1 MDKIN
6 ITNLLRLVFVAAIS
20 VATTIDVQACTNFVA
35 GKDATVDGS
44 TMVTYAADS
53 HTLYGYL
60 QHLPAADHPKGAMR
74 EVREWDTGKP
84 LGHIPEAAHTYSVI
98 GNMNEHQLTIAE
110 STWGGRPELV
120 DTTGIIDYGSLMYIA
135 LQRCKTAREAI
146 DMMTSLVNE
155 YGYYSSGESFSIADP
170 EEVWIMDLIGKGP
183 DEKGA
188 VSRVADPPHV
198 PMTFPASRGL

>member
-84 LGHIPEAAHTYSVI
+84 LGHIHEAAHTYSVVGNQDPSLPDPSEVDSNVAERIVILPPFGEARIYYILAGVVAIILI
-98 GNMNEHQLTIAE
+98 G
-110 STWGGRPELV
+110 
-120 DTTGIIDYGSLMYIA
+120 GIILIRRKVLNGKDD
-135 LQRCKTAREAI
+135 KTE
-146 DMMTSLVNE
+146 
-155 YGYYSSGESFSIADP
+155 
-170 EEVWIMDLIGKGP
+170 
-183 DEKGA
+183 
-188 VSRVADPPHV
+188 
-198 PMTFPASRGL
+198 